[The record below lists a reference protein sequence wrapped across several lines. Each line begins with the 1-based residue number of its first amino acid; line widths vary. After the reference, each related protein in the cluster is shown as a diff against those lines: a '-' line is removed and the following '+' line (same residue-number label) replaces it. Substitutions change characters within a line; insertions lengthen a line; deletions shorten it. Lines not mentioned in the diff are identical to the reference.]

1 MNAEEILAMKPG
13 RELDRLTAERVLGV
27 DRMTARVGVDGTDEP
42 HYYWGRHLGH
52 SPAGHYS
59 SRISDAWLVFEAAL
73 LKHGT
78 ASIHA
83 DMEDYGRG
91 AFFGDGP
98 ERVVTVTVGH
108 YSSTGPVCE
117 AICKAALL
125 AAWAPA

>member
-1 MNAEEILAMKPG
+1 MNAEQIVLMEAGPA
-13 RELDRLTAERVLGV
+13 LDEAVA
-27 DRMTARVGVDGTDEP
+27 ARYFSFSSAP
-42 HYYWGRHLGH
+42 A
-52 SPAGHYS
+52 SPFSTYLL
-59 SRISDAWLVFEAAL
+59 DAWRVFEAAL
-73 LKHGT
+73 VTHGM
-78 ASIHA
+78 AAIDA

-98 ERVVTVTVGH
+98 ERVVTVTVGR